1 MLVDQRFVPVK
12 SVERGRAG
20 VDGGTMRVTF
30 YRLPDHQW
38 ADVLIERDDGV
49 VYRMHAGPVTA
60 HAPHDLVHFTVE
72 DALGMSD
79 GIWGSI
85 AGGVVFRSMTHVS
98 GRRPPHAAERSAE
111 LIRANRDRLQRAELV
126 GGFVERA
133 AAVRDADLDRL
144 AAQQGAD
151 PLSELDKTAVRRAVD
166 ALRKAQASWA
176 ALEIGAE
183 LALTWPRHRRLVP
196 LERKVKRRQS
206 TLRRAS

>member
-1 MLVDQRFVPVK
+1 
-12 SVERGRAG
+12 
-20 VDGGTMRVTF
+20 MRVTF
-30 YRLPDHQW
+30 HRLPDHQW

-79 GIWGSI
+79 GIWGAI

-111 LIRANRDRLQRAELV
+111 LIRANRDRLQRAELI

-133 AAVRDADLDRL
+133 AAVPDADLDRL

-151 PLSELDKTAVRRAVD
+151 PLSGTGKVAVRRAVA
-166 ALRKAQASWA
+166 ALRAAQETWA
-176 ALEIGAE
+176 ALPVGAQ
-183 LALTWPRHRRLVP
+183 LTLTWPRHRRMVP
-196 LERKVKRRQS
+196 LERKVQRRGP

>member
-1 MLVDQRFVPVK
+1 
-12 SVERGRAG
+12 
-20 VDGGTMRVTF
+20 MRVTF
-30 YRLPDHQW
+30 HRLADHQW

-72 DALGMSD
+72 DALGMPD

-111 LIRANRDRLQRAELV
+111 LIRANRDRLQRAELI

-133 AAVRDADLDRL
+133 AAVPDGDLDLDRL
-144 AAQQGAD
+144 ATQQGAD
-151 PLSELDKTAVRRAVD
+151 PLAVSDKAAVVRAVA
-166 ALRKAQASWA
+166 ALRAAQRTWA
-176 ALEIGAE
+176 GLEVGAE
-183 LALTWPRHRRLVP
+183 LTLTWPRHRRLAP
-196 LERKVKRRQS
+196 LERKVRRRQQ